1 MYINSLLCVLC
12 LIIQAGISRTENA
25 AGHRTSQ
32 AQPAYNFH
40 NKPEQLTAVK
50 GIINI
55 DDEAPQNNLMNR
67 RRAAEKRGRRER
79 VIDRSDQVEGSGGSK
94 DDTESGGSGLGPDD
108 EDGEGESG
116 SGVYVSVSSF
126 SRSGQSGE
134 RGYYSNLDDDE
145 QGRDLDLD
153 LDPVDPE
160 PVNNV
165 SENVTG
171 RELTKCEKLSRNA
184 KNFDRGLIGA
194 FFPVCKSNGDFKEEQ
209 CDTVRGVCW
218 CVDRHGIEV
227 KYTKKNLPAKPNC
240 ERAYG
245 DNVSVKEFLTGGIHL
260 TAYDGGHMPR
270 SIKDEDGV
278 ETSYQTS
285 ERDTKKKDTETTPEP
300 EKPAE
305 GAGTPKSEPEA
316 EDAQKGYEA
325 EKDKKAG
332 KDDGT
337 DLMTSNKGQA
347 AASTALMA
355 SPGIL
360 AGIIGGTIVGLL
372 CAILLVL
379 FIVYRMRKKDE
390 GSYALDEP
398 KHSPSMHS
406 YQRAP
411 AREFYA

>member
-108 EDGEGESG
+108 ED
-116 SGVYVSVSSF
+116 
-126 SRSGQSGE
+126 
-134 RGYYSNLDDDE
+134 
-145 QGRDLDLD
+145 
-153 LDPVDPE
+153 
-160 PVNNV
+160 
-165 SENVTG
+165 VTG

-285 ERDTKKKDTETTPEP
+285 ERDTVSKRKRKNKKNKKKNKKKDTETTPEP

>member
-245 DNVSVKEFLTGGIHL
+245 DNVSVK
-260 TAYDGGHMPR
+260 
-270 SIKDEDGV
+270 DGV

>member
-240 ERAYG
+240 ER
-245 DNVSVKEFLTGGIHL
+245 
-260 TAYDGGHMPR
+260 
-270 SIKDEDGV
+270 DGV

-305 GAGTPKSEPEA
+305 GAGTPKS
-316 EDAQKGYEA
+316 
-325 EKDKKAG
+325 
-332 KDDGT
+332 
-337 DLMTSNKGQA
+337 
-347 AASTALMA
+347 
-355 SPGIL
+355 
-360 AGIIGGTIVGLL
+360 GIIGGTIVGLL

>member
-240 ERAYG
+240 ER
-245 DNVSVKEFLTGGIHL
+245 
-260 TAYDGGHMPR
+260 
-270 SIKDEDGV
+270 DGV

-285 ERDTKKKDTETTPEP
+285 ERDTVSKRKRKNKKNKKKNKKKDTETTPEP

>member
-305 GAGTPKSEPEA
+305 GAGTPKS
-316 EDAQKGYEA
+316 
-325 EKDKKAG
+325 
-332 KDDGT
+332 
-337 DLMTSNKGQA
+337 
-347 AASTALMA
+347 
-355 SPGIL
+355 
-360 AGIIGGTIVGLL
+360 GIIGGTIVGLL

>member
-240 ERAYG
+240 ER
-245 DNVSVKEFLTGGIHL
+245 
-260 TAYDGGHMPR
+260 
-270 SIKDEDGV
+270 DGV